1 MTMETLSGIRD
12 RMLPMLQIA
21 ADRYR
26 SRVPEGYPNV
36 IDQVDRGMIGLEIE
50 PDYALYVTSD
60 GKDVVAEIYRRNP
73 RTDNR
78 AGAGREKFGGAPFND
93 TRPLAADISD
103 QELRNLIAELMSYY
117 NFQPGLIHITDD

>member
-1 MTMETLSGIRD
+1 METLSGIRD
-12 RMLPMLQIA
+12 RMLPMLELA

-26 SRVPEGYPNV
+26 GRVPEGYPHV
-36 IDQVDRGMIGLEIE
+36 IDAVDRGMIGLAID
-50 PDYALYVTSD
+50 PDYALYITSD
-60 GKDVVAEIYRRNP
+60 GKDVVAEFYRVNP

-78 AGAGREKFGGAPFND
+78 AGGAREKFAGAPFND

>member
-12 RMLPMLQIA
+12 RMLPMLELA

-26 SRVPEGYPNV
+26 GRVPEGYPHV
-36 IDQVDRGMIGLEIE
+36 IDAVDRGMIGLAID
-50 PDYALYVTSD
+50 PDYALYITSD
-60 GKDVVAEIYRRNP
+60 GKDVVAEFYRVNP

-78 AGAGREKFGGAPFND
+78 AGGAREKFAGAPFND

-117 NFQPGLIHITDD
+117 NSQPGLIHITDD